1 MKTLRTSKLNRMSL
15 LTSALL
21 MLIVATSTTVATEV
35 IEQAS
40 QSVLAESVTTSHQ
53 TTTVYLV
60 RHAEKHLDQGKDP
73 ELTEEGIRRSMR
85 WADVFSNQVLD
96 SIYSTKTK
104 RTLNT
109 ALPIAESQNKQVVLM
124 EAMPTNLF
132 ELIAKHHGQSILM
145 VGHSNTLPG
154 LVNAMIGEERYADLD
169 ESNFSTLFIV
179 TVTGD
184 SAIAQQ
190 LKVSL

>member
-73 ELTEEGIRRSMR
+73 GLTQVGVNRSMR

-96 SIYSTKTK
+96 TIYSTDTK
-104 RTLNT
+104 RTRNT
-109 ALPIAESQNKQVVLM
+109 ALPITESQNKQVVLM
-124 EAMPTNLF
+124 EAMPTNLV
-132 ELIAKHHGQSILM
+132 EIIAKHRGQSILM

>member
-1 MKTLRTSKLNRMSL
+1 
-15 LTSALL
+15 
-21 MLIVATSTTVATEV
+21 
-35 IEQAS
+35 
-40 QSVLAESVTTSHQ
+40 
-53 TTTVYLV
+53 
-60 RHAEKHLDQGKDP
+60 
-73 ELTEEGIRRSMR
+73 MR

-96 SIYSTKTK
+96 TIYSTDTK
-104 RTLNT
+104 RTRNT
-109 ALPIAESQNKQVVLM
+109 ALPITESQNKQVVLM
-124 EAMPTNLF
+124 EAMPTNLV
-132 ELIAKHHGQSILM
+132 EIIAKHRGQSILM